1 MPLPIAQIASPASS
15 VHAPRGSSGT
25 RPRTPLTAPPSPS
38 PLAASADDRRAV
50 VAVEPLAHDRRAVV
64 GGERLAHDR
73 RAVVGVDPLAHD
85 RRAVVGGELELTRL
99 RGHLIA

>member
-64 GGERLAHDR
+64 GVEPLADDRRAVVHDPLAHDR
-73 RAVVGVDPLAHD
+73 RAVVGVDRLADD
-85 RRAVVGGELELTRL
+85 RRAVV
-99 RGHLIA
+99 